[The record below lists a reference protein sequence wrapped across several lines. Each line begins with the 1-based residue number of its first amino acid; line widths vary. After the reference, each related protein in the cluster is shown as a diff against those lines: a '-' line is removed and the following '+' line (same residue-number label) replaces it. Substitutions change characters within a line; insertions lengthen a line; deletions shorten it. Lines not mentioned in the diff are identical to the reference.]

1 MVISE
6 KIEVEDKIVA
16 NGGFADVRIGRC
28 AGSFVAVKTLRAAE
42 TDDLQKLKKVSI
54 IITTL
59 DITIELNGSALAVL

>member
-28 AGSFVAVKTLRAAE
+28 AGSFVAVKTLRAAA
-42 TDDLQKLKKVSI
+42 TDDLQNLKKVSV
-54 IITTL
+54 TVTVP
-59 DITIELNGSALAVL
+59 DSQYVD